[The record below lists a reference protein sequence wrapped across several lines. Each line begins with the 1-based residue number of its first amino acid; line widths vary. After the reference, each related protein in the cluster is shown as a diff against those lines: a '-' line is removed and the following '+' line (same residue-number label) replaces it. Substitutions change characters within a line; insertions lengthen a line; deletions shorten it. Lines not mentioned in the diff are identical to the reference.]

1 MTSYDV
7 VSMIYQALPQGCRRP
22 CPTGG
27 RRGRSDVDERVEGG
41 PAGGRQQGGARRGC
55 AAVDRRL
62 EEVRLSPGLITQ
74 RMETVVDVRWE
85 VNRRWWLT

>member
-1 MTSYDV
+1 
-7 VSMIYQALPQGCRRP
+7 
-22 CPTGG
+22 
-27 RRGRSDVDERVEGG
+27 
-41 PAGGRQQGGARRGC
+41 
-55 AAVDRRL
+55 VDRRL